1 MYRAIFTPNQNKENK
16 NVPGIKF
23 LLLESEEKMKK
34 KNTYSY
40 SKEYKD
46 F

>member
-1 MYRAIFTPNQNKENK
+1 MYRAIFTPNQNKENI
-16 NVPGIKF
+16 NVSRIKF

-34 KNTYSY
+34 NNTYL
-40 SKEYKD
+40 KD